1 MSALERQVG
10 GDHYKGLA
18 IQPAVYNT
26 LNKIGFLPGNVV
38 KRISR
43 YNKPGGKGL
52 EDLEKIKHEV
62 DLLIEIEEWKEKREP
77 YP

>member
-26 LNKIGFLPGNVV
+26 LNKIGFLPGMLSNEFHG
-38 KRISR
+38 IT
-43 YNKPGGKGL
+43 NL
-52 EDLEKIKHEV
+52 EEKA
-62 DLLIEIEEWKEKREP
+62 
-77 YP
+77 